1 MTTLNNKLLTVG
13 GVKQNSRT
21 NQILIMNDGQL
32 TVYTEMMLRRTGASA
47 VSHQGMLI
55 ITGGWDGS
63 KILSTTELY
72 DSHNGQWYCCDDLP
86 QPHNMLQPVIVDDTL
101 YLLGGYNEIGNSSQT
116 VFTAPLDTLSRHQLQ
131 WNVYQDTPRCRSA
144 PVCING
150 SSLLIVGE
158 RAGKSFNDK
167 RYF

>member
-1 MTTLNNKLLTVG
+1 M
-13 GVKQNSRT
+13 
-21 NQILIMNDGQL
+21 
-32 TVYTEMMLRRTGASA
+32 
-47 VSHQGMLI
+47 
-55 ITGGWDGS
+55 
-63 KILSTTELY
+63 
-72 DSHNGQWYCCDDLP
+72 
-86 QPHNMLQPVIVDDTL
+86 IVDDTL
-101 YLLGGYNEIGNSSQT
+101 YLLGGVNKSGINISSQT

-144 PVCING
+144 PVCVNG